1 MPLTSGKEYPCQA
14 LSSSQLGRPLLH
26 GQAPLCGEDRNMTF
40 SLRRQRTVEFRKN
53 YALSLGAISAL
64 NWGPQPSGSKEFL
77 GNSSKLRRER
87 HELLRMR
94 VSQISLRISPLPSSE
109 ASTSLGENWVPIC
122 LPKAKLYSKDR
133 STYYP
138 EHPRK
143 SSESSFLSRGAWE
156 VCALHF
162 PWGEETSGG
171 CSLNTS
177 RPVVN
182 HVLRGRL

>member
-26 GQAPLCGEDRNMTF
+26 GQAPLCGEDGNMTF

-87 HELLRMR
+87 HELLRMP
-94 VSQISLRISPLPSSE
+94 SLR
-109 ASTSLGENWVPIC
+109 SL
-122 LPKAKLYSKDR
+122 
-133 STYYP
+133 
-138 EHPRK
+138 
-143 SSESSFLSRGAWE
+143 
-156 VCALHF
+156 
-162 PWGEETSGG
+162 
-171 CSLNTS
+171 
-177 RPVVN
+177 
-182 HVLRGRL
+182 